1 MKFADALAAAL
12 IAVYLMAG
20 TSAGAQSAH
29 TAALV
34 EGAKK
39 EGKLVWYTAMNVRDG
54 EKVTASLLISWSRE
68 SIRWE
73 SRTPMESNG

>member
-1 MKFADALAAAL
+1 MKFADKLMAAAL
-12 IAVYLMAG
+12 LAVYLMAG

-39 EGKLVWYTAMNVRDG
+39 EG
-54 EKVTASLLISWSRE
+54 SLSG
-68 SIRWE
+68 
-73 SRTPMESNG
+73 TPR